1 MKTAKR
7 LLALFLSLL
16 VLISIFTVGAS
27 AAGSN
32 IRIEAPRPGNYP
44 DMYPTVNS
52 STIYILGVDWYESGE
67 YENGYHRMY
76 SGEEFEK
83 GNSYRVVI
91 TFDMH
96 PLTNESP
103 LTHPITING
112 NQPSYRYGFQV
123 AYDFGECRGG
133 FFATVWD
140 IITFPFAAIIGFF
153 AAIFG

>member
-1 MKTAKR
+1 MVNCNFTLR
-7 LLALFLSLL
+7 LDL

-83 GNSYRVVI
+83 NKSILFIIYI
-91 TFDMH
+91 Y
-96 PLTNESP
+96 N
-103 LTHPITING
+103 IN
-112 NQPSYRYGFQV
+112 Y
-123 AYDFGECRGG
+123 
-133 FFATVWD
+133 FF
-140 IITFPFAAIIGFF
+140 ICYKYYE
-153 AAIFG
+153 